1 MPSLSEADC
10 LQLLRLARQVIV
22 EAVSHGHLP
31 DKIPHDGVFAER
43 SGVFVTLRCGSRLR
57 GCIGAID
64 IDEPLGESIV
74 RCAAGAALQDPRFA
88 PLRLEDLGGLHI
100 EISLLSPPAAI
111 RPEQIEIGRHGLLVS
126 RGAQRGL
133 LLPQVATEHR
143 LTREQFLEEACRK
156 AQLARQAW
164 QECGTLIFGFT
175 CEVFSEGSHVAEP

>member
-31 DKIPHDGVFAER
+31 DKIPHDGIFAER

-88 PLRLEDLGGLHI
+88 PLRLEDLDGLHI
-100 EISLLSPPAAI
+100 EISLLSPPTAI
-111 RPEQIEIGRHGLLVS
+111 DPAEIEIGRHGLLVS
-126 RGAQRGL
+126 CGTQRGL
-133 LLPQVATEHR
+133 LLPQVAAEHNF
-143 LTREQFLEEACRK
+143 TREQFLDEVCRK
-156 AQLARQAW
+156 ALLPREAWRSPDTQMLA
-164 QECGTLIFGFT
+164 FT
-175 CEVFSEGSHVAEP
+175 CQVFSDRAKAI

>member
-10 LQLLRLARQVIV
+10 VQLLRLARQVIV

-100 EISLLSPPAAI
+100 EISLLSPPTAI
-111 RPEQIEIGRHGLLVS
+111 DPAEIEIGRHGLLVS
-126 RGAQRGL
+126 CGTQRGL
-133 LLPQVATEHR
+133 LLPQVAVEHNF
-143 LTREQFLEEACRK
+143 TREQFLDEVCRK
-156 AQLARQAW
+156 AQLPREAW
-164 QECGTLIFGFT
+164 RSPDTQMLAFT
-175 CEVFSEGSHVAEP
+175 CQVFSDRAKVT